1 MCQHKE
7 EALDPLTRPGCSA
20 PPPLCA
26 PVACCRERL
35 PPNSIPSVPSRPTSV
50 ASTASNAPP
59 WEFNKQSR
67 HLGPPT
73 TNSPTTTC
81 ASRLSITK
89 GKRSKLLLL
98 LCFPGLV
105 SSTDHMLLSQAA
117 SAPSR
122 SQLLCDPPSHAS
134 YIQCSQIHP
143 HAAHLLNTHPPY
155 RASHSREPHAAHRLS
170 QLSDHIHHMWNHSQ
184 DPRS

>member
-59 WEFNKQSR
+59 WESNKQFR
-67 HLGPPT
+67 HLGAPT
-73 TNSPTTTC
+73 THSPATHAPQTIAGSVAPAPCKALTTNCLYAVVTVVQPL
-81 ASRLSITK
+81 RLLTLSITK
-89 GKRSKLLLL
+89 GKHSELLLLLLLL

-117 SAPSR
+117 SAPLR
-122 SQLLCDPPSHAS
+122 SQLLCDPPSHA
-134 YIQCSQIHP
+134 
-143 HAAHLLNTHPPY
+143 
-155 RASHSREPHAAHRLS
+155 
-170 QLSDHIHHMWNHSQ
+170 
-184 DPRS
+184 